1 MHSIDDVVK
10 QSIPLQGAGKI
21 VSPLPPSYSIRTGF
35 SHTFSPLIYTIYTEI
50 AKNETNFIC
59 QVPVD
64 LHSPSY
70 HIAKC
75 MHAEWQGYDHTALLF
90 LRRHNQEVIAA
101 SMSSDKSI
109 FSTLFWIL
117 YFSQRRHCSTQ
128 QLHFSSCSLLQSSI
142 RLFPCNY
149 QHSGSSLTFSDY
161 FFQIFLHFSCYWS
174 ELSVAINSLLVK

>member
-59 QVPVD
+59 QVPVG

-75 MHAEWQGYDHTALLF
+75 MHAEWQGYGSHCPAISKTSQPRSNCSKYEQWQEYIQHTFLNTLFQSEQTLQHTAATLL
-90 LRRHNQEVIAA
+90 
-101 SMSSDKSI
+101 
-109 FSTLFWIL
+109 
-117 YFSQRRHCSTQ
+117 
-128 QLHFSSCSLLQSSI
+128 LLQ
-142 RLFPCNY
+142 P
-149 QHSGSSLTFSDY
+149 TAK
-161 FFQIFLHFSCYWS
+161 LHQT
-174 ELSVAINSLLVK
+174 LSM